1 MCVCVCVCVCA
12 RACVRACTYIYCV
25 RDICYLYICLLCT
38 IRPLL
43 LQQTVEVALTEAG
56 KDLKA
61 LKDAVG
67 VHIRM
72 YVCVPT

>member
-1 MCVCVCVCVCA
+1 MPVHTLCLVCTVC
-12 RACVRACTYIYCV
+12 
-25 RDICYLYICLLCT
+25 
-38 IRPLL
+38 PLL

-67 VHIRM
+67 VHIRTHVHLHYIRM
-72 YVCVPT
+72 YVRMYVFVES